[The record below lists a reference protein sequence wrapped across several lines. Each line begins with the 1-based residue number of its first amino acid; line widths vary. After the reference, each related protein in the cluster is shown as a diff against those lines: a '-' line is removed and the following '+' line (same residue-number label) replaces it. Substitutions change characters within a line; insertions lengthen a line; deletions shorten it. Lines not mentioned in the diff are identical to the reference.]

1 MKKALLLFAM
11 FAVIGTAYTASAS
24 VANTA
29 GIYCDNYKGGHKCD
43 ENCKKDC
50 KKAKKKGCCSAK
62 ASAGKKGCCS
72 KSGSSTAK
80 KSSCG
85 YKSRAKASAT
95 ADDKSKKEE
104 KK

>member
-11 FAVIGTAYTASAS
+11 FAFIGTAYTASAS

-29 GIYCDNYKGGHKCD
+29 GIYCNNCKGGHKCD
-43 ENCKKDC
+43 DTCKKDC
-50 KKAKKKGCCSAK
+50 KKAKKKGCCSAKAK

-80 KSSCG
+80 KSCG
-85 YKSRAKASAT
+85 YKSRAKASAA
-95 ADDKSKKEE
+95 ADEKSKEE